1 MSINFLNMSKPKTAI
16 LSFIISELFILI
28 IELTFEV
35 PLNVYYY
42 LDLTLINTT
51 DAMFPFLPA
60 AGGLAESAGD
70 LISITN
76 SLSIFLWLMSS
87 PALLIAVV
95 VYFLAPDDEI
105 RSRPDSYI

>member
-1 MSINFLNMSKPKTAI
+1 MSKPKIVI

-28 IELTFEV
+28 IELTFGV

-42 LDLTLINTT
+42 LDPTLINTT

-60 AGGLAESAGD
+60 AGGLAESTGD

-76 SLSIFLWLMSS
+76 FVSIFLWLMSS

-95 VYFLAPDDEI
+95 VCLLAPDDE
-105 RSRPDSYI
+105 SKSGPDSYI

>member
-1 MSINFLNMSKPKTAI
+1 MSKPKIVI

-28 IELTFEV
+28 IELTFGV

-42 LDLTLINTT
+42 MDSTLINTT
-51 DAMFPFLPA
+51 NAMFPFLPVDGA
-60 AGGLAESAGD
+60 WAESTGD
-70 LISITN
+70 LISIAN
-76 SLSIFLWLMSS
+76 FLSMFLWLISS

-105 RSRPDSYI
+105 RSGSESYI